1 MADGLSWGPGW
12 FPDPTGRHDHRWWD
26 GAAWTAHVA
35 DGGVAAL
42 DAIEARGRPAPP
54 GSPVLGRS
62 GPRPSGAPAGNDPVA
77 VTALV
82 IGLIA
87 LPATLIPGL
96 GLVLAAAAVVL
107 GLVARSRIRTSRR
120 DGDGVAIAGLV
131 IGLVALLIALI
142 VTVVSVV
149 LLTGSGGELAGA
161 FREYVTCLEVRTESE
176 CRTLL
181 EESLIRIVG

>member
-1 MADGLSWGPGW
+1 MTDGLSWSPGW

-42 DAIEARGRPAPP
+42 DAIEAPGRPAPP
-54 GSPVLGRS
+54 GPPALGRS
-62 GPRPSGAPAGNDPVA
+62 EPRPGGADSGNDPVA

-96 GLVLAAAAVVL
+96 GIVLAAAAVVL
-107 GLVARSRIRTSRR
+107 GLAARSRIRTSRR

-131 IGLVALLIALI
+131 VGLVALMIALV
-142 VTVVSVV
+142 VTVVSVI
-149 LLTGSGGELAGA
+149 LLTESGGELAGA
-161 FREYVTCLEVRTESE
+161 FREYVACLEVRTESE
-176 CRTLL
+176 CRIAL
-181 EESLIRIVG
+181 ERSLVRIVG

>member
-1 MADGLSWGPGW
+1 MTDGLSWSPGW

-42 DAIEARGRPAPP
+42 DAIEAPGLAAPP
-54 GSPVLGRS
+54 GSPGIGRNQ
-62 GPRPSGAPAGNDPVA
+62 PRPGGAPAGNDPVA

-87 LPATLIPGL
+87 LPTTLIPGL

-131 IGLVALLIALI
+131 IGLVALMIALV
-142 VTVVSVV
+142 VTVVSAI
-149 LLTGSGGELAGA
+149 LLTESGGELAGA
-161 FREYVTCLEVRTESE
+161 LREYVACLETRTESE
-176 CRTLL
+176 CRIAL
-181 EESLIRIVG
+181 ERSLVRIVG

>member
-1 MADGLSWGPGW
+1 MTDGLSWSPGW

-42 DAIEARGRPAPP
+42 DAIEAPGLAAPP
-54 GSPVLGRS
+54 GSPGIGRNQ
-62 GPRPSGAPAGNDPVA
+62 PRPGGAPAGNDPVA

-87 LPATLIPGL
+87 LPTTLIPGL

-131 IGLVALLIALI
+131 IGLVAMMIALV
-142 VTVVSVV
+142 VTVVSAI
-149 LLTGSGGELAGA
+149 LLTESGGELAGA
-161 FREYVTCLEVRTESE
+161 LREYVACLEARTESE
-176 CRTLL
+176 CRIAL
-181 EESLIRIVG
+181 EKSLVRIVG